1 MSTIK
6 NKAQDAFYLI
16 DDDGFLNWGKLMTS
30 WDYISDGEGPKQA
43 IQPGRWLLNTDKD
56 GEVCVKRDCNA
67 FENGKMTY
75 EIRFE
80 TLEGDGLYLAFG
92 SRTDAFL
99 TFTIK
104 GETLYAG
111 KTEVA
116 PLPYGMHYLK
126 IGFDMTAGTASVQLD
141 TKDRGT
147 FAFEKAAFPFTCLR
161 IGYGEKDRGA
171 AYLYQ
176 SKLYVNYLFN
186 DYNLNPYIGAMPDGY
201 TVKAPKTS
209 SVVSDKRVSD
219 STPYTYMSHN
229 KKGDTTVTYHAFDKA
244 SGKVT
249 FEMKYLLEQADG
261 KVSIALLKGSKPVVS
276 VYDEG
281 EELHCY
287 CGHALRKHHKTV
299 WQTLRMEAD
308 TDSGKATIWLN
319 GKKTKVVDF
328 ENPAK
333 FVDGFRIS
341 YEAYKDSLL
350 MFSDIIAWVKPEEPE
365 DYVPAPVVPKK
376 KGDYVVGMNICS
388 LWREGSHAGWDCI
401 SPYDDVNTVLGFY
414 DEGLPETSDW
424 EIKFMVE
431 HGIDY
436 ELYCWYSAESHE
448 PIKSTHLHYAW
459 LDGHFYAK
467 YAEYEKFALL
477 WEAAN
482 CKHPTCLEDFKY
494 NLVPYWLDYF
504 FSDDRYM
511 RIDNKAVMSCFGV
524 GCVENDLG
532 GPEKVREGLQYLRDE
547 VKKLGYD
554 DLIVMGCHADPNQL
568 KNLGFDAFHAYHWG
582 GDGYKLQTNIDSN
595 LANIKK
601 NAVHIVP
608 TVSVGFKNVGWG
620 GNRRPNLPCQDMYN
634 GLKYCMDEILP
645 TYEKGTWKSKMLHL
659 STWNEYGEGTY
670 MMPSGLNGFGYLDA
684 VRKAV
689 CVDEPHEDI
698 VPTEA
703 QKARI
708 GHLHLPDRY
717 ILSRTKYDVRPLP
730 ETDTP
735 VATYTFETQ
744 ADLDKWT
751 FNKVT
756 DLTIKDGCVCGKATE
771 QYPEMELKDVDFD
784 ASTIAYAKAVLT
796 NRHGDYNG
804 PTVCYLAY
812 ATAPDKSDYSIP
824 HKSASAWCSDTELK
838 EYRFELDT
846 MLSWSDTIHGLKF
859 IPTYSGS
866 FTVKSITLYA
876 SLPHTTLY
884 GKNGRE
890 LRFGDYLPKIGG
902 ELYVPLDPDSGLYGS
917 LGYKYEWI
925 KKEGRL
931 EIFNKEHKITL
942 VIGKAYAVKD
952 GESFTL
958 VRPPFFKDGIP
969 TISLA
974 DICKLF
980 DVSFEEKGNKVFF
993 K

>member
-30 WDYISDGEGPKQA
+30 WDYVSDGEGPKQA

-56 GEVCVKRDCNA
+56 GEVYVKRDCNA

-99 TFTIK
+99 TFTVK

-111 KTEVA
+111 ETEVA

-126 IGFDMTAGTASVQLD
+126 IGFDLTANTASVQLD

-147 FAFEKAAFPFTCLR
+147 FAFEKATFPFTCLR

-261 KVSIALLKGSKPVVS
+261 KVSIALIKGSKPVVT

-308 TDSGKATIWLN
+308 TDTGKATIWLN

-388 LWREGSHAGWDCI
+388 LWREGSHYGWEEI
-401 SPYDDVNTVLGFY
+401 TAYPEITPVLGYY
-414 DEGLPETSDW
+414 DEGSPEVSDW
-424 EIKFMVE
+424 EIKMMAE
-431 HGIDY
+431 HGINY
-436 ELYCWYSAESHE
+436 EIFCWYPNGNDSK
-448 PIKSTHLHYAW
+448 PIFRTHMNEAIV
-459 LDGHFYAK
+459 DGYFNARYSDK
-467 YAEYEKFALL
+467 MKFAIM
-477 WEAAN
+477 WEN
-482 CKHPTCLEDFKY
+482 SSVDHLKFEDFKNY
-494 NLVPYWLDYF
+494 TVPYWMEYF
-504 FSDDRYM
+504 FKDERYVK
-511 RIDNKAVMSCFGV
+511 IDNKPLLTVWSLENKFGDV
-524 GCVENDLG
+524 SAKEAFDY
-532 GPEKVREGLQYLRDE
+532 VREECR
-547 VKKLGYD
+547 K
-554 DLIVMGCHADPNQL
+554 A
-568 KNLGFDAFHAYHWG
+568 GFDGCEILLYSSNTDPAYEASMKASGIDGLIAYHWG
-582 GDGYKLQTNIDSN
+582 TDGSKADVQAKKLTAYSA
-595 LANIKK
+595 LSYT
-601 NAVHIVP
+601 VP
-608 TVSVGFKNVGWG
+608 TISVGFDYVGWG
-620 GNRRPNLPCQDMYN
+620 MGTKRN
-634 GLKYCMDEILP
+634 GLLDPKDYPTMTEIV
-645 TYEKGTWKSKMLHL
+645 K
-659 STWNEYGEGTY
+659 
-670 MMPSGLNGFGYLDA
+670 
-684 VRKAV
+684 KAL
-689 CVDEPHEDI
+689 
-698 VPTEA
+698 A
-703 QKARI
+703 Q
-708 GHLHLPDRY
+708 HLHLERIRRRHVCHADRAFRLR
-717 ILSRTKYDVRPLP
+717 LSRCDPHGLYQGGYRNS
-730 ETDTP
+730 
-735 VATYTFETQ
+735 Q
-744 ADLDKWT
+744 R
-751 FNKVT
+751 
-756 DLTIKDGCVCGKATE
+756 
-771 QYPEMELKDVDFD
+771 FD
-784 ASTIAYAKAVLT
+784 ADGSAKTAYQL
-796 NRHGDYNG
+796 
-804 PTVCYLAY
+804 
-812 ATAPDKSDYSIP
+812 
-824 HKSASAWCSDTELK
+824 
-838 EYRFELDT
+838 
-846 MLSWSDTIHGLKF
+846 
-859 IPTYSGS
+859 
-866 FTVKSITLYA
+866 
-876 SLPHTTLY
+876 
-884 GKNGRE
+884 
-890 LRFGDYLPKIGG
+890 
-902 ELYVPLDPDSGLYGS
+902 
-917 LGYKYEWI
+917 
-925 KKEGRL
+925 
-931 EIFNKEHKITL
+931 
-942 VIGKAYAVKD
+942 
-952 GESFTL
+952 L
-958 VRPPFFKDGIP
+958 VRPKQ
-969 TISLA
+969 TAASSA
-974 DICKLF
+974 
-980 DVSFEEKGNKVFF
+980 VT
-993 K
+993 